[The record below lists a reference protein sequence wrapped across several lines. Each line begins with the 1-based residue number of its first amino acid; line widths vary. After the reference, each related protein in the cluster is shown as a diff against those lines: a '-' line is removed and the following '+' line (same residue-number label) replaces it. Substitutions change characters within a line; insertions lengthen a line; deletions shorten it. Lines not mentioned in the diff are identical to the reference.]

1 MSHKVSFKG
10 LDERLLRGAA
20 EVAPQLGLQISECE
34 GVEVCAVKGD
44 SPSIRKA
51 ENAVIITYLRE
62 HQFFRMLS
70 FLPGVL
76 KGGSGREE
84 KPSFGMLCYMA
95 DMSRNAVY
103 NLPTAKRMLR
113 YLALMGYDSL
123 MLYTEDT
130 FELPGYLYFGH
141 MRGRFSQEE
150 LKEIDDYAYD
160 LGIEVIPCVQT
171 LAHLATALRWP
182 GFGFQDTGDILL
194 VGDERTYKFIDAILG
209 VCAKCFRS
217 RRINVGMDEA
227 HMLARGAYLDKNGY
241 RPPSEVMLEHL
252 DRVVKLCAENG
263 FTPMIWS
270 DMFFR
275 MAFGGRYR
283 VSEGEIAQEI
293 IDKVPE
299 SLTLIYW
306 DYYSLDRGLFSHM
319 LDCHKKF
326 KNPVVFAGGA
336 WKWYGFAP
344 HNRFSIESTRMQL
357 DVCREKGV
365 DNIIVT
371 SWGDNGGEAS
381 QFSVLPAMIYFAE
394 RGFAGGD
401 VPQERLEERCLECFG
416 IGYEAL
422 LTLDAPNE
430 LPGVTV
436 EIGRPVN
443 PSRYLLFND
452 PLEGL
457 LDVHMDPEDTPAGF
471 ANAAKRLF
479 KYKDDPNFGYI
490 FNTLGKLSQLLA
502 VKCDI
507 SVRAREAY
515 KREDRDILAELARVT
530 IPEIIEK
537 LDDFIKTFREQ
548 WYAENKTFGFS
559 VQEIRLGGL
568 RARLESTALRLE
580 AFAAGKIKRI
590 EELEQPVLSFNGK
603 TYENGSLP
611 YISHMLWRQYVTG
624 GVL

>member
-1 MSHKVSFKG
+1 MSG
-10 LDERLLRGAA
+10 CCAA
-20 EVAPQLGLQISECE
+20 RAVAPQLGLQISECE
-34 GVEVCAVKGD
+34 GVEVARQET
-44 SPSIRKA
+44 PSIRKA
-51 ENAVIITYLRE
+51 EVRLSSPILRASV
-62 HQFFRMLS
+62 LPYAS

-76 KGGSGREE
+76 KGGSGRR

-283 VSEGEIAQEI
+283 VSEGEIAREI
-293 IDKVPE
+293 IDKVP

-326 KNPVVFAGGA
+326 QKSV
-336 WKWYGFAP
+336 
-344 HNRFSIESTRMQL
+344 
-357 DVCREKGV
+357 
-365 DNIIVT
+365 
-371 SWGDNGGEAS
+371 
-381 QFSVLPAMIYFAE
+381 VLPAAPGSGTVLRRTTAFPSSLPVCSLMSAGKKELTILLSPPGGQRR
-394 RGFAGGD
+394 RGLAVLGAPRDDLLRRARLCRGD
-401 VPQERLEERCLECFG
+401 VPQERRG
-416 IGYEAL
+416 AL
-422 LTLDAPNE
+422 P
-430 LPGVTV
+430 
-436 EIGRPVN
+436 
-443 PSRYLLFND
+443 
-452 PLEGL
+452 
-457 LDVHMDPEDTPAGF
+457 
-471 ANAAKRLF
+471 
-479 KYKDDPNFGYI
+479 
-490 FNTLGKLSQLLA
+490 
-502 VKCDI
+502 
-507 SVRAREAY
+507 
-515 KREDRDILAELARVT
+515 
-530 IPEIIEK
+530 
-537 LDDFIKTFREQ
+537 
-548 WYAENKTFGFS
+548 
-559 VQEIRLGGL
+559 
-568 RARLESTALRLE
+568 
-580 AFAAGKIKRI
+580 
-590 EELEQPVLSFNGK
+590 
-603 TYENGSLP
+603 
-611 YISHMLWRQYVTG
+611 
-624 GVL
+624 